1 MRQWLSDGTKKW
13 LSDVFKISVGVAIGG
28 VLSVIILFLMLV
40 IIHNFPNF
48 FWFITNSAGGI
59 D

>member
-1 MRQWLSDGTKKW
+1 MKQWLSDGTKKW
-13 LSDVFKISVGVAIGG
+13 LSDVFKIAVGVAIGG

-48 FWFITNSAGGI
+48 FWFL
-59 D
+59 DL